1 MNRELKQNVNCVSSK
16 HIYIFKYMTYLRVY
30 TYVCVYILKMF
41 IKVFMPNTDV
51 GVSRLKEKKN
61 NQIKLKRTL
70 HREMMLLY
78 DKQKSAMNPTLGN

>member
-1 MNRELKQNVNCVSSK
+1 
-16 HIYIFKYMTYLRVY
+16 MTYLHVY

-78 DKQKSAMNPTLGN
+78 HKQKSAMNPTLGN